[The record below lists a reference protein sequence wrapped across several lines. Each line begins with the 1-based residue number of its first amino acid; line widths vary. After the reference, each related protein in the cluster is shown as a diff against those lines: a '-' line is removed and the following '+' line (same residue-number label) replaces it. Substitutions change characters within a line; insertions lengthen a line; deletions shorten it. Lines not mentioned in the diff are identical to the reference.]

1 MPSDRNLAALCDI
14 RDSIL
19 FAMEWT
25 VGTTEDSLAAD
36 TRTLYAVIRC
46 LEIISEASRR
56 LDEQVRARHPGQ
68 PWRNIMGSGNI
79 YRHDYDDVASR
90 FVFATVRDHLPGLL
104 TVVEGEIG
112 RLSDG

>member
-19 FAMEWT
+19 LAVEWAGDHSAETLAEDVKTLFAI
-25 VGTTEDSLAAD
+25 V
-36 TRTLYAVIRC
+36 RC
-46 LEIISEASRR
+46 LGIISEAARR
-56 LDEQVRARHPGQ
+56 LGDDVRSRNPGQ

-104 TVVEGEIG
+104 AVVEAEIG
-112 RLSDG
+112 SLAGG